1 MTSNGTPHGYA
12 GTAPQ
17 CPFCGSTDT
26 ELLSLFGSQLL
37 TDQRYCRTC
46 HTPFEHIAR
55 DDEDAAQ
62 AAPDIGEQPPRGG
75 GGA

>member
-1 MTSNGTPHGYA
+1 MTSNGTSLRGA
-12 GTAPQ
+12 GKNPQ

-55 DDEDAAQ
+55 DDEDPAQ
-62 AAPDIGEQPPRGG
+62 AAPVMGEHPPRIGG
-75 GGA
+75 V

>member
-1 MTSNGTPHGYA
+1 MTFTEASIGSA
-12 GTAPQ
+12 TASPR

-37 TDQRYCRTC
+37 TDQRYCRSC
-46 HTPFEHIAR
+46 HTPFEHVAG

-62 AAPDIGEQPPRGG
+62 AAAVKGEHSPHGG